1 MPPRKKAK
9 LSPQNENA
17 EPSAS
22 TADQPTT
29 ADYDPVTDPWTD
41 EQETALLKGI
51 IKWKPVGMHKH
62 FRMIAISE
70 FMKSQ
75 GYAPAHAEHTR
86 IPGIWKKLG
95 TLYNL
100 PALDE
105 REDSLITD
113 TAEDSKE
120 FYCPFELPQDEY
132 GELMFERRLAMEGTA
147 SPDPSTHAGSRR
159 GSTVADTDE
168 PRSSPA
174 PSRGRKSGRGG
185 RTSGRGTRSSRLHVE
200 VEPPAKGTGAAEEE
214 GDSGEETGA
223 NEDGDE
229 DGSDAAKDDSEVD
242 EEAEGGSPTTRS
254 TRAQTSRTKQKGRS
268 AAGTGTRR
276 GRRRQP

>member
-9 LSPQNENA
+9 LTPQT

-22 TADQPTT
+22 TAGHSNT
-29 ADYDPVTDPWTD
+29 DYDPVTDPWTD

-62 FRMIAISE
+62 FRMLAISE

-113 TAEDSKE
+113 TPDDIDASRE
-120 FYCPFELPQDEY
+120 FYCPFELPADEY
-132 GELMFERRLAMEGTA
+132 GELMFERRLAMEGSA
-147 SPDPSTHAGSRR
+147 SPDPSAHAESRR

-174 PSRGRKSGRGG
+174 PSRGRKPGRGG
-185 RTSGRGTRSSRLHVE
+185 RPAGRGTRSSRLHVE
-200 VEPPAKGTGAAEEE
+200 VEPPSKRFAVVDDE
-214 GDSGEETGA
+214 GDSGEETGP
-223 NEDGDE
+223 NEEGDE
-229 DGSDAAKDDSEVD
+229 EASDAAKDDSEVD

-254 TRAQTSRTKQKGRS
+254 TRAQTSRTKQKERRGT
-268 AAGTGTRR
+268 GTGTRR

>member
-1 MPPRKKAK
+1 MEACRHAQALPHDRDFGVHEKPRICARACRTHTDTRDMEEAGDIIQSSGFGRTGGLMPRPNK
-9 LSPQNENA
+9 
-17 EPSAS
+17 
-22 TADQPTT
+22 
-29 ADYDPVTDPWTD
+29 
-41 EQETALLKGI
+41 ETCILWNPARANIRQILLDK
-51 IKWKPVGMHKH
+51 
-62 FRMIAISE
+62 
-70 FMKSQ
+70 Q
-75 GYAPAHAEHTR
+75 
-86 IPGIWKKLG
+86 
-95 TLYNL
+95 
-100 PALDE
+100 
-105 REDSLITD
+105 EDSLITD

-200 VEPPAKGTGAAEEE
+200 VEPPAKGSGAAEEE